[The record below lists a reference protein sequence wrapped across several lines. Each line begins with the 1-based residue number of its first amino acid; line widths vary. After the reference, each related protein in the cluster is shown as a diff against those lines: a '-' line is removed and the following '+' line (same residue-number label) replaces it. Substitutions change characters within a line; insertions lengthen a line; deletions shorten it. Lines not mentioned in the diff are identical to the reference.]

1 MQIRCVQPEC
11 EPLKDELRAA
21 TRADTPPRHM
31 IELHAHLHALRCSS
45 RSPHTARR
53 QYPSRKRAG
62 PAAASRQ
69 ARAATLCRHTCG
81 MLESY
86 AVVSMCRSAEVSGR
100 DLALRD
106 AHQTSSQGASWPGDE
121 VRATS
126 HRPHRFAAEICADL
140 LGALDGGTTHAR
152 TLYAFSTG
160 PGRAHTDDARPW
172 ARLGGTV
179 VRCRRQPWKVPAQNR
194 VLRIGRCRNEFL
206 LDPLLVS
213 TVLNCTSTIYG

>member
-1 MQIRCVQPEC
+1 
-11 EPLKDELRAA
+11 
-21 TRADTPPRHM
+21 M
-31 IELHAHLHALRCSS
+31 IELHAHLHALSCSS

-53 QYPSRKRAG
+53 QHPSRKRAG

-100 DLALRD
+100 ALALRD

-140 LGALDGGTTHAR
+140 LGALDGGTHSRSNALRVLDR
-152 TLYAFSTG
+152 TWTG
-160 PGRAHTDDARPW
+160 PYRRRATMGPSRRHGRAVPPPAVK
-172 ARLGGTV
+172 GTAAK
-179 VRCRRQPWKVPAQNR
+179 RGRGHRE
-194 VLRIGRCRNEFL
+194 VL
-206 LDPLLVS
+206 
-213 TVLNCTSTIYG
+213 

>member
-100 DLALRD
+100 ALALRD

-140 LGALDGGTTHAR
+140 LGALDGARWYHSALTLERFTRSRPDLDGPIPTTRDH
-152 TLYAFSTG
+152 G
-160 PGRAHTDDARPW
+160 P
-172 ARLGGTV
+172 V
-179 VRCRRQPWKVPAQNR
+179 
-194 VLRIGRCRNEFL
+194 
-206 LDPLLVS
+206 
-213 TVLNCTSTIYG
+213 